1 MVRRVAREAPPRLT
15 VELIPKSA
23 WGANVRAIVSDEE
36 WNAIRRS
43 VYDSANRACEIC
55 GWTSGRGR
63 RLECHEHWS
72 YDYVRGSLKLVRMI
86 ALCSACHE
94 VKHIGLAEVRG
105 YLDRAKS
112 HLAEVNGWTDEQV
125 ELHLASQIE
134 VWHRRSA
141 VSWALDLE
149 CLRTYGV
156 ASDPRSA
163 RKR

>member
-1 MVRRVAREAPPRLT
+1 MTGSEQWLERNGLLQYRSKQPSDIAHASLLHDVGAMILDCTVANSKYLADFL
-15 VELIPKSA
+15 V
-23 WGANVRAIVSDEE
+23 GA
-36 WNAIRRS
+36 
-43 VYDSANRACEIC
+43 
-55 GWTSGRGR
+55 SG
-63 RLECHEHWS
+63 CHE
-72 YDYVRGSLKLVRMI
+72 L
-86 ALCSACHE
+86 
-94 VKHIGLAEVRG
+94 KHIGLAEVRG

-149 CLRTYGV
+149 CLRAHGV